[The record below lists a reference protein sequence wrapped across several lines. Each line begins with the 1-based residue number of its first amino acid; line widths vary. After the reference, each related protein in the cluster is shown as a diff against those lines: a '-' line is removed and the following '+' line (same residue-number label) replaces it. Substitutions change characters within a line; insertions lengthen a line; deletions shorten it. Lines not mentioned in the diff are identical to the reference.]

1 MLHERSPSMAFVG
14 LARRWHAAGRIRTSH
29 GTRFEPSTARRH
41 RCRFVLQPVV
51 QRLAERATLVLF
63 DDADH
68 AFHVRARSGR
78 TDAQTLNEMLDAMA
92 SWMRAR
98 VRAA

>member
-1 MLHERSPSMAFVG
+1 M
-14 LARRWHAAGRIRTSH
+14 
-29 GTRFEPSTARRH
+29 
-41 RCRFVLQPVV
+41 LQPVV